1 MDIFLYLPNVGPLE
15 HPYGLEEASDLV
27 VATMERSGV
36 LIIGFVMANLP
47 YIQSFRSLE
56 LSGRPNNVSVV
67 NYFVSVVNYLAKTVP
82 ASDAP
87 SAILA
92 KTDCIGQMTS
102 VSAEN
107 DSLLAETVAFRFEV
121 LKSPR

>member
-15 HPYGLEEASDLV
+15 HPYGLEEAPDLV

-87 SAILA
+87 SAIPA
-92 KTDCIGQMTS
+92 KTDCFGQITY
-102 VSAEN
+102 VSAQN
-107 DSLLAETVAFRFEV
+107 YSFGR
-121 LKSPR
+121 KSGR